1 MPVERSDFLLF
12 MFKLFNNI
20 YDTYVTVSDYT
31 LKLYDSVYNTV
42 TGLNSKWVFLSS
54 YNIPIP
60 LMHTSNNLSDIIWNY
75 DELNNTLQYN
85 CNTTNNIKIPWLSS
99 KIVAVHNIS
108 RIKQEY
114 SIDSFIETLKINT
127 IPINA
132 PSLYL
137 IITLWSIK
145 NKTWFTREYSV
156 KLYIIDEMGDEQE
169 YSLDNDNIYTTIN
182 RNKLFITHKVI
193 TPSNNEYT
201 NDVESES
208 ANSIPD
214 TMQIIESSSEQ

>member
-20 YDTYVTVSDYT
+20 YDTYITISDYT

-99 KIVAVHNIS
+99 KIVAIHNIS

-114 SIDSFIETLKINT
+114 PIDTFIEKLKINT

-145 NKTWFTREYSV
+145 NKIWFTCEYSV
-156 KLYIIDEMGDEQE
+156 NLHIIDEMGDEQE
-169 YSLDNDNIYTTIN
+169 YSLDDDNIYTTIN

-201 NDVESES
+201 DDFDSES
-208 ANSIPD
+208 ADNIPD